1 MEEEKKSFKLP
12 HVPYNALISI
22 EVSGVFLK
30 RCQLLLIGLCE
41 QLGTEKVKQLYEKF
55 AQSDQNPANPT
66 EAIIFIL
73 TALVSEIEKQAIEQ
87 KKVEEKEISME
98 DAQKMFG
105 NTI

>member
-12 HVPYNALISI
+12 HVAYEAIISI
-22 EVSGVFLK
+22 EVSGLFLK
-30 RCQLLLIGLCE
+30 RCQLLLISLGE
-41 QLGTEKVKQLYEKF
+41 QMGKEELKVLYEKF
-55 AQSDQNPANPT
+55 AQTDKNPDNVN

-98 DAQKMFG
+98 EAQRLFG
-105 NTI
+105 NAI